1 MKIKYLTLF
10 ENYYNEFK
18 NTSIIKNAISKGLVD
33 IEVIDLKGE
42 VTDGRVDGKIVGG
55 GSGNLIRYDVVSDAL
70 NKYKSKK
77 SKVILVTPKG
87 KLFNQDLAIKLSK
100 EEELIF
106 VCPHFEGI
114 DERIMDEVD
123 YAISIGDYILTGGE
137 LASQVI
143 SDSIIRLID
152 GVINKSSLD
161 TETFDNNLLEY
172 PQYTFTRVYEGE
184 EAPAILFTGNHEAI
198 RKWRLKESL
207 KITKTNRSDL
217 LENRNFTKE
226 ELKLLKEIEEDEK
239 NPKWMTDALE
249 KAKKFM

>member
-87 KLFNQDLAIKLSK
+87 KLFNQDLAINLSK

-172 PQYTFTRVYEGE
+172 PQYTLPRTYNNKSIPDIYFS
-184 EAPAILFTGNHEAI
+184 GNHKVIKEYNTKQSLLITKQNRPDLYKNHVLSKKEQEILEKCDENYINEAI
-198 RKWRLKESL
+198 
-207 KITKTNRSDL
+207 
-217 LENRNFTKE
+217 
-226 ELKLLKEIEEDEK
+226 
-239 NPKWMTDALE
+239 
-249 KAKKFM
+249 KKSNKD